1 MNKKYVINVV
11 LDAELSLQGRID
23 VNLMNWMFKSF
34 WRRGYWI
41 KIDRDASI
49 EGKILK
55 FERKKNVNKLVTL
68 GFEKFY
74 FVSAKWNT

>member
-1 MNKKYVINVV
+1 
-11 LDAELSLQGRID
+11 
-23 VNLMNWMFKSF
+23 MFKSF

-41 KIDRDASI
+41 KIDRDTSI

-74 FVSAKWNT
+74 FVSAK

>member
-1 MNKKYVINVV
+1 
-11 LDAELSLQGRID
+11 
-23 VNLMNWMFKSF
+23 MFKSF

-68 GFEKFY
+68 CFENKLVTLCFEKFY
-74 FVSAKWNT
+74 FVSAI